1 MRWLRVVVVALLA
14 GLLQVSLMGALRIGG
29 AVPNLA
35 LVALVCVT
43 VWGTASGAIVTAI
56 IAGLIM
62 DTAGSG
68 IFGLATSSLVV
79 ISLALV
85 AVRQS
90 GVDGQALP
98 IRFTLVAGA
107 SLAWSFI
114 HVASLGVASFAYT
127 ATWQLLGLEVAL
139 NILLACVCTERML
152 HGPRTV

>member
-1 MRWLRVVVVALLA
+1 MRWLRVVTVALLA

-35 LVALVCVT
+35 LVVLVCVT
-43 VWGTASGAIVTAI
+43 VWGTASEAIVTAI

-79 ISLALV
+79 IGLALV

-90 GVDGQALP
+90 GVDGQVLP
-98 IRFTLVAGA
+98 IRFALVVGA
-107 SLAWSFI
+107 SLVWSFI
-114 HVASLGVASFAYT
+114 HIASLGLASLAYM
-127 ATWQLLGLEVAL
+127 ATWRLLGLEVVL
-139 NILLACVCTERML
+139 NCVLACVCAERIFR
-152 HGPRTV
+152 GPRTV